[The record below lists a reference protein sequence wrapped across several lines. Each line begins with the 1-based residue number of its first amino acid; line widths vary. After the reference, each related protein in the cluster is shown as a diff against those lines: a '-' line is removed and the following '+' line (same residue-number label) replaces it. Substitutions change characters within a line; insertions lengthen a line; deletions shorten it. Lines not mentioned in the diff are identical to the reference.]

1 MRLIPTEKVEP
12 GTRLGRSVYDQTGRL
27 ILVAGVTLTRRYL
40 EMLLK
45 QGYTFLYVADSI
57 DEVELPETVRL
68 DTRREVV
75 RYVNDF
81 ARCHT
86 PGDVRQARGAFTSQM
101 NPGMAA
107 SVRKAVDLLVN
118 EILSSREVVI
128 GLVDIKSLHDHSF
141 RHSVQVAL
149 MSIVVGKIMGLT
161 RNELRELGTGTL
173 LHDMGKLKI
182 PDSIWNKKEEL
193 TAEEIQQIKRHP
205 QEGYGILRNANVGLL
220 AAHVAFQHHERYNGT
235 GYPRGLVGE
244 EIARYARICAVC
256 DVFDAITSD
265 RPYKPAAHPCEALS
279 FIQKNAGALFDP
291 VVVEAFL
298 ALVAPYPV
306 ATNVLL
312 STGEVA
318 VVKRL
323 NIQALARPVVM
334 VTKNRE
340 RRFMAAFTEI
350 DLSKVDSVSIVDYVN
365 WYDEARHQTV
375 RPYELSSCKRQS
387 RA

>member
-1 MRLIPTEKVEP
+1 LRLVATERVVP
-12 GTRLGRSVYDQTGRL
+12 GTRLGRSAYDHTGRL
-27 ILVAGVTLTRRYL
+27 ILAAGVTLNRRYL
-40 EMLLK
+40 ELLLR
-45 QGYTFLYVADSI
+45 QGYTALYVADSI
-57 DEVELPETVRL
+57 EEVELPETIKL

-81 ARCHT
+81 ARIYA
-86 PGDVRQARGAFTSQM
+86 PRDARTAKGGFHSQL
-101 NPGMAA
+101 NPGMAT
-107 SVRKAVDLLVN
+107 SVKKAVDLLVN

-128 GLVDIKSLHDHSF
+128 GLVDIKSLHNHSF

-149 MSIVVGKIMGLT
+149 MSIVVGKIMGLSK
-161 RNELRELGTGTL
+161 NELRELGTGTL

-182 PDSIWNKKEEL
+182 PDFIWNKKEKL
-193 TAEEIQQIKRHP
+193 TDDEIQQIMRHP
-205 QEGYGILRNANVGLL
+205 QEGYVILRNANVGLL

-235 GYPRGLVGE
+235 GYPSGLAGE
-244 EIARYARICAVC
+244 EITRYARICAVC

-279 FIQKNAGALFDP
+279 FIQKNAKELFDP

-323 NIQALARPVVM
+323 NIHALARPVVM
-334 VTKNRE
+334 VTKDRE
-340 RRFMAAFTEI
+340 RRFLTAFTEI
-350 DLSKVDSVSIVDYVN
+350 DLSQVDSVSIINHVN
-365 WYDEARHQTV
+365 WYDDLGHQTV

-387 RA
+387 SA